1 MGEKNDVGYIALRL
15 GKYRKQWKQL
25 IYNEDKHYFFLFFFG
40 GGVGGGKGVWLYKG
54 FVLMTYTLI
63 YRSFTILSW

>member
-25 IYNEDKHYFFLFFFG
+25 IYNEDKHNFFFLG
-40 GGVGGGKGVWLYKG
+40 GGCVGGGKGVYKG